1 MFVPGVGY
9 EDSKGKYSYYMY
21 MCIQISIHVIIIYT
35 VRVLKFDDIPI
46 GNFLVVSRLRF
57 LPNDGCLVGI
67 FLHMTVKT
75 VFYRMNIL
83 QSMQV

>member
-1 MFVPGVGY
+1 MKIQKVNIHIIC
-9 EDSKGKYSYYMY
+9 MY
-21 MCIQISIHVIIIYT
+21 MCIQISIIIIYT

-57 LPNDGCLVGI
+57 LPNDGCLVWI
-67 FLHMTVKT
+67 FIHMTVKT
-75 VFYRMNIL
+75 VFYRMNIS